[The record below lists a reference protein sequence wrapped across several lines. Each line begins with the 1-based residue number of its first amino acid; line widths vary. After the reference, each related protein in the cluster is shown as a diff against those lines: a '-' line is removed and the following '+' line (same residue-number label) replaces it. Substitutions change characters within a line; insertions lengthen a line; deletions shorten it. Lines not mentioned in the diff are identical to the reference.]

1 MGNILS
7 GATNQASSSREA
19 LSSESE
25 TMESKSDIDD
35 ANTSDNSDEQ
45 YHDTVSDDEEAR
57 ARSKEEEM
65 LEFRRQLDIKREQ
78 RKEILARHK
87 SDKKTLEDALK
98 EERKAKLQLYE
109 QNRHFRDLLVR
120 NNIDVPE
127 IPHETEENALFKEAL
142 DQLTKEME
150 NQKANNNRLRCDL
163 ANSNAALQSAY
174 SDMADLSAQNAE
186 SMKQIHAL
194 KEVITVSKTMISLRE
209 DQLTELKNKLTEIE
223 QSLADREAN
232 MLSTDLRQE
241 YERQLQNIR
250 TLRGLY
256 EERARLAEV
265 TRQALVRDLDEQKAL
280 YEAEHARCND
290 LNTELEEMK
299 TKIVG
304 LEETVEDK
312 NNEIFTCKQ
321 EMDGIKSEMA
331 VIHKLFSQ
339 VLLGYK
345 TKRDLDKLVKLL
357 EENHGILTHMA
368 EQESGSQVSSAL
380 PKLLLEL
387 VNQVDDSNKE
397 TIEDN
402 LQTTTND
409 ESANGEQGNYRA
421 EEIVQNLPKVWRV
434 LIELLSHQSDSNAN
448 ETEEK
453 VTTCYKT
460 VETKSG
466 SVQVPSVSQ
475 TYIRLKDLIIE
486 KLSLIKEVNRMKQL
500 NTHLET
506 RLQEQERRLCLVTT
520 ELSKTW
526 HVVGRLR
533 KHHHQLHTHE
543 KILKYELQQKR
554 KLLNELKEE
563 LEYCRE
569 KLEQAREKN
578 TQSEKD
584 WKELRAEFSSRKLK
598 DTTSLNNSAESGYSD
613 EKPTDE
619 SSESNDESEYIA
631 ESKLKCKKKFKK
643 SFETVVD
650 SSADFNLAA
659 ERDDPVSDMIDVA
672 DLSLDTQDENQE
684 ILDDSCSSENLLKSD
699 KICYETEDEAAD
711 IVIDSCHE
719 ESSAAETN
727 TEYDKAR
734 EIDIKPDAATTCN
747 ISDSDLREKCLPS
760 SLSDSQHP
768 SVSLIDPATILEN
781 IKKQNERLAE
791 KDRKLN
797 NLEKNSSEL
806 MDKANKLSKFS
817 NDINSTLD
825 NLLNK
830 PTSSGK
836 GNRIHKENEHL
847 NKDEGTENVNSLQT
861 DVVQSVCGA
870 LETNSSAGPSLNNT
884 DLTENSENKFKQILE
899 NVKKQDEH
907 LKHKDEKLDKLQSEC
922 SEVVTSISN
931 AINKGQQLNE
941 RLSAL
946 HTKFYKNSD
955 DDKGIQNGESQQ
967 SNSFEKTDV
976 DVTET
981 ELHNQ
986 AVENVDMNM
995 NNKCDDNVT
1004 VVDNKND
1011 QSASNEVSQKETVAS
1026 NSIYNQAEASTSNE
1040 IDHEAR
1046 FAARDIRLKRLEE
1059 QTKSLVSKVNKTATK
1074 GVKINYK
1081 LEELHN
1087 IYGSD
1092 QSRSGTPSEDTGDN
1106 SQSNDDE
1113 KENETK

>member
-7 GATNQASSSREA
+7 GATSQGSSSREA

-45 YHDTVSDDEEAR
+45 FHDTVSDDEEAR

-87 SDKKTLEDALK
+87 SDKKSLEDALK
-98 EERKAKLQLYE
+98 EERKAKLELYE
-109 QNRHFRDLLVR
+109 QNRYFRDLLIR
-120 NNIDVPE
+120 NNINVPE
-127 IPHETEENALFKEAL
+127 ISQETEENSLFKEAL
-142 DQLTKEME
+142 VQLTAEME
-150 NQKANNNRLRCDL
+150 NQKAYNNRLRCDL
-163 ANSNAALQSAY
+163 ANSNAALQAAY
-174 SDMADLSAQNAE
+174 SEMADLSAQNAE
-186 SMKQIHAL
+186 SIKQIHAL

-250 TLRGLY
+250 TLRSLY

-290 LNTELEEMK
+290 LNSEIEEMK
-299 TKIVG
+299 SKIVG
-304 LEETVEDK
+304 LEETIEDK
-312 NNEIFTCKQ
+312 NNEIFSCKE

-331 VIHKLFSQ
+331 VVHKLFSQ

-368 EQESGSQVSSAL
+368 EQENGSQVSSAL

-387 VNQVDDSNKE
+387 VNQVEDSSRE
-397 TIEDN
+397 TYENN
-402 LQTTTND
+402 LQTPTND
-409 ESANGEQGNYRA
+409 ESDNSAQGNYKA

-448 ETEEK
+448 ESEGK

-460 VETKSG
+460 VQTKSG
-466 SVQVPSVSQ
+466 PVQVPSVSQ

-578 TQSEKD
+578 TQSERD

-598 DTTSLNNSAESGYSD
+598 DSTSLNNSAESGYSD

-711 IVIDSCHE
+711 IGVDSCLD
-719 ESSAAETN
+719 ESSVADASIKC
-727 TEYDKAR
+727 DKGS
-734 EIDIKPDAATTCN
+734 EMDDMPGSSTICN
-747 ISDSDLREKCLPS
+747 LSDSDPNEKCLPI
-760 SLSDSQHP
+760 SLSDSQQS
-768 SVSLIDPATILEN
+768 SVPLIDPATILDN

-791 KDRKLN
+791 KDKKLN

-806 MDKANKLSKFS
+806 IDKAYKLSKFS
-817 NDINSTLD
+817 KEINTTLD

-830 PTSSGK
+830 PTSSEN
-836 GNRIHKENEHL
+836 GNRIDKEDKII
-847 NKDEGTENVNSLQT
+847 NKDPDNSDDGL
-861 DVVQSVCGA
+861 
-870 LETNSSAGPSLNNT
+870 LETSAFAGPSQYNI
-884 DLTENSENKFKQILE
+884 DLPENPENKFKDILL
-899 NVKKQDEH
+899 NVQKQGEH
-907 LKHKDEKLDKLQSEC
+907 LKLKDERLDKLQSEC
-922 SEVVTSISN
+922 SEVVTSISK

-941 RLSAL
+941 RLNAL
-946 HTKFYKNSD
+946 HTKYYDNTD
-955 DDKGIQNGESQQ
+955 EDKCIQEVESQQ
-967 SNSFEKTDV
+967 SNSVEKSDV
-976 DVTET
+976 EIET
-981 ELHNQ
+981 EIDNQ
-986 AVENVDMNM
+986 PVQNVDTNM
-995 NNKCDDNVT
+995 NNKCDYDTATINAT
-1004 VVDNKND
+1004 YDQCATND
-1011 QSASNEVSQKETVAS
+1011 VPQNESVACHSINNQSD
-1026 NSIYNQAEASTSNE
+1026 ASTSND
-1040 IDHEAR
+1040 INHEAR
-1046 FAARDIRLKRLEE
+1046 FATRDLRLKRLEE

-1092 QSRSGTPSEDTGDN
+1092 HSRSGTPSEDTGDN